1 MKIYGEMLDGLK
13 IIEHTKFKDNRG
25 DFCETWKIP
34 DDQMRGT
41 FRQLNT
47 VTSTQY
53 VVRGMHRQN
62 QHKLVMPVVGKIFD
76 VALDPESGKW
86 FAIEL
91 NETNGI
97 LVPPQYAHGYMALTE
112 KTVVQYIVDMPYD
125 KSIEENFKWDQ
136 YSIEWPTNINPVLSE
151 KDK

>member
-1 MKIYGEMLDGLK
+1 MKTYGEMLHGLK

-25 DFCETWKIP
+25 DFCETWKIL

-47 VTSTQY
+47 AKSTQY

-62 QHKLVMPVVGKIFD
+62 QYKLVMPVVGKIFD
-76 VALDPESGKW
+76 VVLEPNSGKW

-91 NETNGI
+91 DENNGLLI
-97 LVPPQYAHGYMALTE
+97 PPNYAHGYMALTE
-112 KTVVQYIVDMPYD
+112 NTVVQYIVDMPYD

-136 YSIEWPTNINPVLSE
+136 YSIEWPTKINPVLSE

>member
-1 MKIYGEMLDGLK
+1 MKTYGEMLHGLK

-25 DFCETWKIP
+25 DFCETWKIL

-47 VTSTQY
+47 AKSTQY

-62 QHKLVMPVVGKIFD
+62 QYKLVMPVVGKIFD
-76 VALDPESGKW
+76 VALEPNSGKW

-91 NETNGI
+91 DENNGLLI
-97 LVPPQYAHGYMALTE
+97 PPNYAHGYMALTE
-112 KTVVQYIVDMPYD
+112 NTVVQYIVDMP
-125 KSIEENFKWDQ
+125 
-136 YSIEWPTNINPVLSE
+136 
-151 KDK
+151 